1 MSHNLDDIDIKAL
14 NILQE
19 NAKTSRSQLAEV
31 FGMSIPSIS
40 DRLHKLEDKGII
52 EGYYTKIDRKKFGY
66 DIMVFITVISESSS
80 QYEHLVENAM
90 AHPHILEC
98 HSILGEGSHI
108 LKAVVKNSL
117 ALEKLL
123 AEVQQW
129 PGVLSTR
136 TSFVLSTLK
145 ETTKIS
151 L

>member
-1 MSHNLDDIDIKAL
+1 MLDEIDIKAL
-14 NILQE
+14 NILQD

-52 EGYYTKIDRKKFGY
+52 QGYYTKIDRKKFGY

-80 QYEHLVENAM
+80 QYSHLIENASR
-90 AHPHILEC
+90 HNNILEC

-108 LKAVVKNSL
+108 LKAVVKNSES
-117 ALEKLL
+117 LEKLL
-123 AEVQQW
+123 AEIQQW

-145 ETTKIS
+145 ETTKIN

>member
-1 MSHNLDDIDIKAL
+1 MLDEIDIKTL
-14 NILQE
+14 NILQD

-40 DRLHKLEDKGII
+40 DRLHKMEDKGII
-52 EGYYTKIDRKKFGY
+52 QGYYTKIDRKKFGF
-66 DIMVFITVISESSS
+66 DIMAFIAVISESSG
-80 QYEHLVENAM
+80 QYDHLVENSLK
-90 AHPHILEC
+90 HPHILEC

-108 LKAVVKNSL
+108 LKAVVKNSES
-117 ALEKLL
+117 LERLL
-123 AEVQQW
+123 AEIQQW